1 MKTPKWVDI
10 PEIIVGNV
18 NRRGVATEGH
28 PYNDYNRI
36 LRPPLMIQSQSWVI
50 VGVALRGH
58 PSGIVNRVQRW
69 GYSRI
74 LRPPFMTRPSVCV

>member
-10 PEIIVGNV
+10 PEILVGNV

-36 LRPPLMIQSQSWVI
+36 
-50 VGVALRGH
+50 
-58 PSGIVNRVQRW
+58 
-69 GYSRI
+69 
-74 LRPPFMTRPSVCV
+74 